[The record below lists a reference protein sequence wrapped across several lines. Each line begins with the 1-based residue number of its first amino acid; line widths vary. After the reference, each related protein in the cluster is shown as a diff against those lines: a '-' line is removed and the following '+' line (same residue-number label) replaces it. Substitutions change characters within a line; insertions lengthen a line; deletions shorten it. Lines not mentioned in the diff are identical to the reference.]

1 MFYFDPMYFLFM
13 IPGMALSMW
22 ASFKTKSAF
31 KKYSKVRAA
40 SGMTGAQAARVMLDR
55 AGLNAVTIK
64 RSHGFLSDHYNPLDK
79 SLNLSQEVYD
89 LPSLASIGVACHEAG
104 HAIQHAKHYSPLWL
118 RSVLVPTAN
127 IGSSLGYIVMM
138 VGLFMSGANGPGLI
152 FMIGVALFSCVI
164 LFQIVTL
171 PVEFDAT
178 ARAKKLV
185 VADGII
191 TSSERVGMD
200 RVLNAAA
207 LTYVAAAVSSLLT
220 LVYFLMRAGLLGGSD
235 D

>member
-1 MFYFDPMYFLFM
+1 MMFFDPMYFLM
-13 IPGMALSMW
+13 VMLPGMALSMW

-40 SGMTGAQAARVMLDR
+40 SGLTGAQAARIMLDR
-55 AGLNAVTIK
+55 AGLRAVTIK
-64 RSHGFLSDHYNPLDK
+64 RSHGFLSDHYNPMNR

-104 HAIQHAKHYSPLWL
+104 HAIQHAKHYSPLWV
-118 RSVLVPTAN
+118 RSILVPTAN
-127 IGSSLGYIVMM
+127 IGSSVGYMAM
-138 VGLFMSGANGPGLI
+138 AFGLFLQGGPGFI
-152 FMIGVALFSCVI
+152 FMTGVALFSCVL

-191 TSSERVGMD
+191 TSSERVGVD

-207 LTYVAAAVSSLLT
+207 LTYVAAAISTLLT
-220 LVYFLMRAGLLGGSD
+220 LVFFLMRAGLLGGRD